1 MCCLGS
7 IVKNKISFFYIMSH
21 FNVQQT
27 HPLIPREQTYVL
39 NRKLISVHS
48 FDRDIKKWPNGNYF
62 EVDLPQS
69 LLNTQSMRL
78 LNISLPSNQY
88 VFSHEYQN
96 TKLNFHVTLPGP
108 PGPPVPNNDDIT
120 ITIDEGS
127 YTPDQLAA
135 EIETKMNKGVALN
148 PNFLPP
154 TANPFAVNY
163 NFFRCKYN
171 AVTNKFWFGNLRDDF
186 DLNFDRQLTY
196 EKSCRQIDVWNH
208 YTKWGLPAY
217 LGYKK
222 RVYNASQTPP
232 NPWFGNPGVPG
243 DPFGF
248 DYEMEDGSG
257 NEWLDASQNNQV
269 VNLDDLSANPLDP
282 SGICNLD
289 IMGDD
294 YIYMEVTKYNSMDE
308 IEPYSENT
316 GGWFNNDYAGKV
328 NSAFAKIP
336 VKCTPY
342 SQMFDSTRAFIANI
356 SHYQPPIDRIDRL
369 RFTFR
374 YHDGRL
380 VDFKCLPFTFTLEFN
395 MLRDEQQREMLV
407 RVPPL
412 YCL

>member
-1 MCCLGS
+1 
-7 IVKNKISFFYIMSH
+7 MSQ
-21 FNVQQT
+21 FNVQQQ

-39 NRKLISVHS
+39 DRKLVSVHS
-48 FDRDIKKWPNGNYF
+48 FDRDIKKWPNGNNF
-62 EVDLPQS
+62 EIDLPQS
-69 LLNTQSMRL
+69 LQKIQSMRL
-78 LNISLPSNQY
+78 LNVSLPSNQY

-96 TKLNFHVTLPGP
+96 TKLKISISGP
-108 PGPPVPNNDDIT
+108 ASPPAPIPIGTQGVYMIE
-120 ITIDEGS
+120 ISEGS
-127 YTPDQLAA
+127 YSPDQLAV
-135 EIETKMNKGVALN
+135 EIQTKINKAIAA
-148 PNFLPP
+148 
-154 TANPFAVNY
+154 TATPHFPSY
-163 NFFRCKYN
+163 DWIRCKYN
-171 AVTNKFWFGNLRDDF
+171 AVTNKFWFGAINGVK
-186 DLNFDRQLTY
+186 LTLLFG
-196 EKSCRQIDVWNH
+196 EKIIYKISCNQISVWDN
-208 YTKWGLPAY
+208 YTRWGLPAY

-222 RVYNASQTPP
+222 INYVATKTPP
-232 NPWFGNPGVPG
+232 NPWFTNMLG

-257 NEWLDASQNNQV
+257 NEWLDGSMNNMI

-294 YIYMEVTKYNSMDE
+294 YIYMQVEKYNSMDE

-328 NSAFAKIP
+328 KCAFAKIP
-336 VKCTPY
+336 VRCLPY
-342 SQMFDSTRAFIANI
+342 SQMYDSTRAFIANI
-356 SHYQPPIDRIDRL
+356 SHYNPPIERIDRL
-369 RFTFR
+369 RFKFR

-395 MLRDEQQREMLV
+395 MLRDEQLRAMLV

>member
-1 MCCLGS
+1 
-7 IVKNKISFFYIMSH
+7 MSQ
-21 FNVQQT
+21 FNIQQQ

-39 NRKLISVHS
+39 DRKLVSVHS
-48 FDRDIKKWPNGNYF
+48 FDRDIKKWPNSNYF
-62 EVDLPQS
+62 EIDLPQS
-69 LLNTQSMRL
+69 LQKIQSMRL
-78 LNISLPSNQY
+78 LNVSLPSNQY

-96 TKLNFHVTLPGP
+96 TKLNFTVSIGGP
-108 PGPPVPNNDDIT
+108 TDDIT

-135 EIETKMNKGVALN
+135 EIETKMNKAVALN
-148 PNFLPP
+148 NFGGPG
-154 TANPFAVNY
+154 PFPQAPNY
-163 NFFRCKYN
+163 NFFRCKWN
-171 AVTNKFWFGNLRDDF
+171 AVTNKFWFGNLSWDGIQAHKF
-186 DLNFDRQLTY
+186 DLNF
-196 EKSCRQIDVWNH
+196 EKELHYDIDCTQVNVWSH
-208 YTKWGLPAY
+208 YTRWGLPAY

-222 RVYNASQTPP
+222 RVYHSKLTPP
-232 NPWFGNPGVPG
+232 NPWFSSSNG

-257 NEWLDASQNNQV
+257 NEWLDGSNNIF

-294 YIYMEVTKYNSMDE
+294 YIYMQVEKYNSMDE

-328 NSAFAKIP
+328 KCAFAKIP
-336 VKCTPY
+336 VRCLPY
-342 SQMFDSTRAFIANI
+342 SQMYDSTRAFIANI
-356 SHYQPPIDRIDRL
+356 SHYNPPIERIDRL
-369 RFTFR
+369 RFKFR

-395 MLRDEQQREMLV
+395 MLRDEQLRAMLV

>member
-1 MCCLGS
+1 
-7 IVKNKISFFYIMSH
+7 MSQ
-21 FNVQQT
+21 FNVQQQ

-39 NRKLISVHS
+39 DRKLVSVHS
-48 FDRDIKKWPNGNYF
+48 FDRDIKKWPNSNYF
-62 EVDLPQS
+62 EIDLPQS
-69 LLNTQSMRL
+69 LQKIQSMRL

-88 VFSHEYQN
+88 VFSNEYQN
-96 TKLNFHVTLPGP
+96 TKLSFKVYLPP
-108 PGPPVPNNDDIT
+108 IPGFPHTFT
-120 ITIDEGS
+120 ITISEGS

-135 EIETKMNKGVALN
+135 EIETKMNKVVADYTWPLV
-148 PNFLPP
+148 
-154 TANPFAVNY
+154 ANY
-163 NFFRCKYN
+163 NNFRCKYN
-171 AVTNKFWFGNLRDDF
+171 AVTNKFWFGNLEDKF
-186 DLNFDRQLTY
+186 DLLFE
-196 EKSCRQIDVWNH
+196 EKLSYNIDCNQVDVWNH
-208 YTKWGLPAY
+208 YTRWGLPAY

-222 RVYNASQTPP
+222 REYFSHSTPP
-232 NPWFGNPGVPG
+232 NPWHMDISG

-257 NEWLDASQNNQV
+257 NEWLTDPSKNQV
-269 VNLDDLSANPLDP
+269 INLDDLSANPLDP

-294 YIYMEVTKYNSMDE
+294 YIYMQVEKYNSMDE

-328 NSAFAKIP
+328 KCAFAKIP
-336 VKCTPY
+336 VRCLPY
-342 SQMFDSTRAFIANI
+342 SQMYDSTRAFIANI
-356 SHYQPPIDRIDRL
+356 SHYNPPIERIDRL
-369 RFTFR
+369 RFKFR

-395 MLRDEQQREMLV
+395 MLRDEQLRAMVV

>member
-1 MCCLGS
+1 
-7 IVKNKISFFYIMSH
+7 MSQ
-21 FNVQQT
+21 FNVQQQ

-39 NRKLISVHS
+39 DRKLVSVHS
-48 FDRDIKKWPNGNYF
+48 FDRDIKKWPNSNYF
-62 EVDLPQS
+62 EIDLPQS
-69 LLNTQSMRL
+69 LQKIQSMRL
-78 LNISLPSNQY
+78 LNVSLPSNQY

-96 TKLNFHVTLPGP
+96 TKLNFTVNTAPTL
-108 PGPPVPNNDDIT
+108 T

-127 YTPDQLAA
+127 YTPDQLAV
-135 EIETKMNKGVALN
+135 EIQTKMNKAVAGTK
-148 PNFLPP
+148 P
-154 TANPFAVNY
+154 NY
-163 NFFRCKYN
+163 NNFRCRWN
-171 AVTNKFWFGNLRDDF
+171 AVTNKFWFGNLQEKF
-186 DLNFDRQLTY
+186 VLNFDKRLTY
-196 EKSCRQIDVWNH
+196 EKSCNQVDVWNH
-208 YTKWGLPAY
+208 YTRWGLPAY

-222 RVYNASQTPP
+222 RGYSTTSTPA
-232 NPWFGNPGVPG
+232 NPWQADTPG

-257 NEWLDASQNNQV
+257 NEWLDASGGNQI

-294 YIYMEVTKYNSMDE
+294 YIYMQVEKYNSMDE

-328 NSAFAKIP
+328 KCAFAKIP
-336 VKCTPY
+336 VRCLPY
-342 SQMFDSTRAFIANI
+342 SQMYDSTRAFIANI
-356 SHYQPPIDRIDRL
+356 SHYNPPIERIDRL
-369 RFTFR
+369 RFKFR

-395 MLRDEQQREMLV
+395 MLRDEQLRAMLV

>member
-1 MCCLGS
+1 
-7 IVKNKISFFYIMSH
+7 MSQ
-21 FNVQQT
+21 FNVQQQ

-39 NRKLISVHS
+39 DRKLVSVHS
-48 FDRDIKKWPNGNYF
+48 FDRDIKKWPNSNYF
-62 EVDLPQS
+62 EIDLPQS
-69 LLNTQSMRL
+69 LQKIQSMRL

-88 VFSHEYQN
+88 VFSNEYQN
-96 TKLNFHVTLPGP
+96 TKLKFTIFVPPIPGIP
-108 PGPPVPNNDDIT
+108 HYLT
-120 ITIDEGS
+120 ITISEGS
-127 YTPDQLAA
+127 YTPDQLAM
-135 EIETKMNKGVALN
+135 EIETKMNKA
-148 PNFLPP
+148 
-154 TANPFAVNY
+154 TASILGIHTANY

-171 AVTNKFWFGNLRDDF
+171 AVTNKFWFGNLRDKFNLDF
-186 DLNFDRQLTY
+186 DDQLIY
-196 EKSCRQIDVWNH
+196 NIDCNQVNVWSH
-208 YTKWGLPAY
+208 YTRWGLPAY

-222 RVYNASQTPP
+222 QVYHSKLTPP
-232 NPWFGNPGVPG
+232 DEWHRDLPG

-257 NEWLDASQNNQV
+257 NEWLRDPSKNQV

-294 YIYMEVTKYNSMDE
+294 YIYMQVEKYNSMDE

-328 NSAFAKIP
+328 KCAFAKIP
-336 VKCTPY
+336 VRCLPY
-342 SQMFDSTRAFIANI
+342 SQMYDSTRAFIANI
-356 SHYQPPIDRIDRL
+356 SHYNPPIERIDRL
-369 RFTFR
+369 RFKFR

-395 MLRDEQQREMLV
+395 MLRDEQLRAMLV

>member
-1 MCCLGS
+1 
-7 IVKNKISFFYIMSH
+7 MSN
-21 FNVQQT
+21 FVVQQQ

-39 NRKLISVHS
+39 DRKLVSVHS
-48 FDRDIKKWPNGNYF
+48 FDRDIKKWPNDNYF
-62 EVDLPQS
+62 EIDLPQA
-69 LLNTQSMRL
+69 LLNIQSMRL

-96 TKLNFHVTLPGP
+96 TKLNFTIGLGAVPFP
-108 PGPPVPNNDDIT
+108 PITANVDDIT

-135 EIETKMNKGVALN
+135 EIETKMNKGVASN
-148 PNFLPP
+148 PNFSG
-154 TANPFAVNY
+154 NPLVVNY
-163 NFFRCKYN
+163 NKFRCKYN
-171 AVTNKFWFGNLRDDF
+171 AVTNKFWFGNLEDDF
-186 DLNFDRQLTY
+186 DLNFEKHLTY
-196 EKSCRQIDVWNH
+196 EKSCHQIDVWNH
-208 YTKWGLPAY
+208 YTRWGLPSY

-222 RVYNASQTPP
+222 RVYHAKLTPAD
-232 NPWFGNPGVPG
+232 PWHGNIPG

-269 VNLDDLSANPLDP
+269 VNLDDLSGNPLDP

-294 YIYMEVTKYNSMDE
+294 YIYMEVVKYNSMDE

-328 NSAFAKIP
+328 NASFAKIP
-336 VKCTPY
+336 VRCTPY

-356 SHYQPPIDRIDRL
+356 SHYHPPIDRINRL
-369 RFTFR
+369 RFIFR
-374 YHDGRL
+374 YHDGRF

-395 MLRDEQQREMLV
+395 MLRDEIGKSMFV

>member
-1 MCCLGS
+1 
-7 IVKNKISFFYIMSH
+7 MSN
-21 FNVQQT
+21 FVVQQQ

-39 NRKLISVHS
+39 DRKLVSVHS
-48 FDRDIKKWPNGNYF
+48 FDRDIKKWPNANYF
-62 EVDLPQS
+62 EIDLPQA
-69 LLNTQSMRL
+69 LLNIQSMRL
-78 LNISLPSNQY
+78 LNISLPSNQF

-96 TKLNFHVTLPGP
+96 TKLNFVVSVG
-108 PGPPVPNNDDIT
+108 GVVNDYT

-135 EIETKMNKGVALN
+135 EIETKMNK
-148 PNFLPP
+148 
-154 TANPFAVNY
+154 AVSLFEGTPY
-163 NFFRCKYN
+163 NKFRCKYN
-171 AVTNKFWFGNLRDDF
+171 AVTNKFWFGNLEDDF
-186 DLNFDRQLTY
+186 DLNFNLQLTY
-196 EKSCRQIDVWNH
+196 EKSCNQVDVWNH

-222 RVYNASQTPP
+222 RVYNASPTPP
-232 NPWFGNPGVPG
+232 NPWFGVGTSG

-328 NSAFAKIP
+328 NASFAKIP
-336 VKCTPY
+336 VRCNPY
-342 SQMFDSTRAFIANI
+342 SQMFDSTRAAIANI
-356 SHYQPPIDRIDRL
+356 SHYHPPIDRIDRL

-395 MLRDEQQREMLV
+395 MLRDEIGKEMFV

>member
-1 MCCLGS
+1 
-7 IVKNKISFFYIMSH
+7 MSQ
-21 FNVQQT
+21 FNVQQQ

-39 NRKLISVHS
+39 DRKLVSVHS
-48 FDRDIKKWPNGNYF
+48 FDRDIKKWP
-62 EVDLPQS
+62 
-69 LLNTQSMRL
+69 
-78 LNISLPSNQY
+78 LPSNQY

-96 TKLNFHVTLPGP
+96 TKLSFNVKTFTL
-108 PGPPVPNNDDIT
+108 T

-127 YTPDQLAA
+127 YSPDQLAA
-135 EIETKMNKGVALN
+135 EIETKMNKASATASG
-148 PNFLPP
+148 PP
-154 TANPFAVNY
+154 SNY
-163 NFFRCKYN
+163 NNFRCRWN
-171 AVTNKFWFGNLRDDF
+171 AVTNKFWFGNLVEQF
-186 DLNFDRQLTY
+186 TLNFDKQLSY
-196 EKSCRQIDVWNH
+196 EKSCNQVDVWNH
-208 YTKWGLPAY
+208 YTRWGLPAY

-222 RVYNASQTPP
+222 QEYSSLLTPK
-232 NPWFGNPGVPG
+232 NPWQADTPG

-257 NEWLDASQNNQV
+257 NEWLDSSMNNRI

-294 YIYMEVTKYNSMDE
+294 YIYMQVEKYNSMDE

-328 NSAFAKIP
+328 KCAFAKIP
-336 VKCTPY
+336 VRCLPY
-342 SQMFDSTRAFIANI
+342 SQMYDSTRAFIANI
-356 SHYQPPIDRIDRL
+356 SHYNPPIERIDRL
-369 RFTFR
+369 RFKFR

-395 MLRDEQQREMLV
+395 MLRDEQLRAMLV

>member
-1 MCCLGS
+1 
-7 IVKNKISFFYIMSH
+7 MSQ
-21 FNVQQT
+21 FNVQQQ

-39 NRKLISVHS
+39 DRKLVSVHS
-48 FDRDIKKWPNGNYF
+48 FDRDIKKWPNSNYF
-62 EVDLPQS
+62 EIDLPQS
-69 LLNTQSMRL
+69 LQNIQSMRL
-78 LNISLPSNQY
+78 LNVSLPSNQY

-96 TKLNFHVTLPGP
+96 TKLNFTVSVG
-108 PGPPVPNNDDIT
+108 GVVPIFT

-135 EIETKMNKGVALN
+135 EIETKMNKAVASD
-148 PNFLPP
+148 P
-154 TANPFAVNY
+154 TAASPNY
-163 NFFRCKYN
+163 NNFRCKWN
-171 AVTNKFWFGNLRDDF
+171 AVTNKFWFGNLADDF
-186 DLNFDRQLTY
+186 DLNFEKQLTNLY
-196 EKSCRQIDVWNH
+196 KFDCTQVDVWNH
-208 YTKWGLPAY
+208 YTRWGLPAY

-222 RVYNASQTPP
+222 RVYHAILTPP
-232 NPWFGNPGVPG
+232 NPWQGGISG

-257 NEWLDASQNNQV
+257 NEWLDSSMNNMI

-294 YIYMEVTKYNSMDE
+294 YIYMQVEKYNSMDE

-328 NSAFAKIP
+328 KCAFAKIP
-336 VKCTPY
+336 VRCLPY

-356 SHYQPPIDRIDRL
+356 SHYNPPIERIDRL
-369 RFTFR
+369 RFKFR

-395 MLRDEQQREMLV
+395 MLRDEQLRGMVV